1 VADDWLGLAGS
12 RVLVAG
18 AGTLG
23 EAVTG
28 AFVAA
33 GATVAV
39 VDASAENLAA
49 SSAQGPRIE
58 ADLGDPGACRRAVA
72 DARDALGGL
81 DVLVHCVGIN
91 LWLPVEEFTDEQWDR
106 IIAVNLS
113 SAFHLSAAVLPGMR
127 AQGAGSVVLFSSVA
141 GLMGHRNH
149 GPYAATKGAINQL
162 TKVSAHEYAAD
173 GVTVN
178 AVAPGYMNTA
188 LTSAYLEADPSRR
201 EALLA
206 LIPARRFGRLD
217 EVADAVLFLA
227 SPRSSFITGQVVYI
241 DGGRTV
247 V

>member
-1 VADDWLGLAGS
+1 MADDWLGLAGS

-23 EAVTG
+23 EAVIG

-33 GATVAV
+33 GAAVAV

-58 ADLGDPGACRRAVA
+58 ADLADPAACRRAVA

-91 LWLPVEEFTDEQWDR
+91 LRLPVEKFTDEQWDR
-106 IIAVNLS
+106 ILAVNLS
-113 SAFHLSAAVLPGMR
+113 SAFHLAAAVLPGMR

-178 AVAPGYMNTA
+178 AVAPGYMDTA
-188 LTSAYLEADPSRR
+188 LTSAYLGEDPSRR

-227 SPRSSFITGQVVYI
+227 SPRSSFITGQIVYI

>member
-23 EAVTG
+23 EAVIG

-33 GATVAV
+33 GAMVAV

-58 ADLGDPGACRRAVA
+58 ADLADPAVCRRAVA

-91 LWLPVEEFTDEQWDR
+91 LRLPLEEFTDEQWDR
-106 IIAVNLS
+106 ILAVNLS

-178 AVAPGYMNTA
+178 AVAPGYMDTA
-188 LTSAYLEADPSRR
+188 LTSAYLEEDPSRR

-227 SPRSSFITGQVVYI
+227 SPRSSFITGQIVYI

>member
-12 RVLVAG
+12 RVLIAG

-91 LWLPVEEFTDEQWDR
+91 LRLPVEEFTDEQWDR

-178 AVAPGYMNTA
+178 AVAPGYMDTA

>member
-91 LWLPVEEFTDEQWDR
+91 LRLPVEEFTDEQWDR

-178 AVAPGYMNTA
+178 AVAPGYMDTA

-227 SPRSSFITGQVVYI
+227 SPRSSFITDQVVYI

>member
-58 ADLGDPGACRRAVA
+58 ADLADPAACRRAVA

-91 LWLPVEEFTDEQWDR
+91 LRLPLEEFTDEQWDR
-106 IIAVNLS
+106 ILAVNLS
-113 SAFHLSAAVLPGMR
+113 SAFHLSAAVLPAMR

-178 AVAPGYMNTA
+178 AVAPGYMDTA

>member
-58 ADLGDPGACRRAVA
+58 ADLGDPGACRQAVA

-91 LWLPVEEFTDEQWDR
+91 LRLPVEEFTDEQWDR

-113 SAFHLSAAVLPGMR
+113 SAFHLAAAVLPGMR

-178 AVAPGYMNTA
+178 AVAPGYMDTA

>member
-72 DARDALGGL
+72 EARDALGGL

-91 LWLPVEEFTDEQWDR
+91 LRLPVEEFTDEQWDR

-178 AVAPGYMNTA
+178 AVAPGYMDTA

>member
-91 LWLPVEEFTDEQWDR
+91 LRLPVEEFTDEQWDR

>member
-91 LWLPVEEFTDEQWDR
+91 LRLPVEEFTDEQWDR

-178 AVAPGYMNTA
+178 AVAPGYMDTA

>member
-23 EAVTG
+23 EAGTG
-28 AFVAA
+28 AVVAA

-91 LWLPVEEFTDEQWDR
+91 LRLPVEEFTDEQWDR

-178 AVAPGYMNTA
+178 AVAPGYMDTA

>member
-91 LWLPVEEFTDEQWDR
+91 LRLPLEEFTDEQWDR
-106 IIAVNLS
+106 ILAVNLS
-113 SAFHLSAAVLPGMR
+113 SAFHLSAAVLPAMR

-178 AVAPGYMNTA
+178 AVAPGYMDTA
-188 LTSAYLEADPSRR
+188 LTSAYLEEDPSRR

-227 SPRSSFITGQVVYI
+227 SPRSSFITGQIVYI

>member
-49 SSAQGPRIE
+49 SSAQGPGIE

-72 DARDALGGL
+72 EARDALGGL

-91 LWLPVEEFTDEQWDR
+91 LRLPVEEFTDEQWDR

-178 AVAPGYMNTA
+178 AVAPGYMDTA

>member
-49 SSAQGPRIE
+49 SSAQGPRIK

-91 LWLPVEEFTDEQWDR
+91 LRLPVEEFTDEQWDR

-178 AVAPGYMNTA
+178 AVAPGYMDTA

>member
-49 SSAQGPRIE
+49 SSAQGPGIE

-91 LWLPVEEFTDEQWDR
+91 LRLPVEEFTDEQWDR

-178 AVAPGYMNTA
+178 AVAPGYMDTA

>member
-58 ADLGDPGACRRAVA
+58 ADFGDPGACRRAVA

-91 LWLPVEEFTDEQWDR
+91 LRLPVEEFTDEQWDR

-178 AVAPGYMNTA
+178 AVAPGYMDTA

>member
-58 ADLGDPGACRRAVA
+58 ADLGDPGACRQAVA

-91 LWLPVEEFTDEQWDR
+91 LRLPVEEFTDEQWDR

-178 AVAPGYMNTA
+178 AVAPGYMDTA
-188 LTSAYLEADPSRR
+188 LTSAYLEEDPSRR

-227 SPRSSFITGQVVYI
+227 SPRSSFITGQIVYI